1 MKQNLSEF
9 IVKSLPSRTAR
20 SSSETATASAL
31 PRGRLAPH
39 AGLARGEKV
48 EKQDGHAHHDHH
60 HARGLPL
67 PRGPRVHRL
76 DALQDLV
83 LLGAYEAW
91 AGSHSGLARN
101 VETTLYVAPQLVPK
115 RVMEPEVA
123 TQFGYSL
130 MGLLH
135 LYHDYVLWKK
145 ESADKDPPTGSH
157 KRGCCCGAAPTNAS
171 SSFDSL
177 LQSTRLLADAG
188 HTVPELRPQIKSTLA
203 LLAAYYCTA
212 MTLGTNVFML
222 AAGAFFYSDVAH
234 SCQLGIAL
242 MFASISVLVAFHG
255 HGAHDRA
262 QQRRA
267 LHAPGARHM
276 YDGRVRRARVL
287 LRLARRRLH
296 LLRQARRVARER
308 IAFTMSVVL
317 MNLVLGALLGLVTIL
332 MFQLP
337 SGQPGE
343 ASAPTASRTGKTLRK
358 PAVSETEPM
367 KEKSAEEDSNKI
379 MFEDAT
385 IEVAEGSREDLL
397 VAGEVCHILR
407 RVVYGLLRRHRPG
420 TSDTRYCIAFRGTLW
435 FGAVRCSC

>member
-1 MKQNLSEF
+1 
-9 IVKSLPSRTAR
+9 
-20 SSSETATASAL
+20 
-31 PRGRLAPH
+31 
-39 AGLARGEKV
+39 
-48 EKQDGHAHHDHH
+48 
-60 HARGLPL
+60 
-67 PRGPRVHRL
+67 
-76 DALQDLV
+76 
-83 LLGAYEAW
+83 
-91 AGSHSGLARN
+91 
-101 VETTLYVAPQLVPK
+101 
-115 RVMEPEVA
+115 MEPEVA

-135 LYHDYVLWKK
+135 LYRDYVLWKK

-157 KRGCCCGAAPTNAS
+157 NCCGAAPTNAS

-203 LLAAYYCTA
+203 LLATYYCTA

-242 MFASISVLVAFHG
+242 MFASISLLVAFHG

-337 SGQPGE
+337 SGQP
-343 ASAPTASRTGKTLRK
+343 
-358 PAVSETEPM
+358 
-367 KEKSAEEDSNKI
+367 D
-379 MFEDAT
+379 
-385 IEVAEGSREDLL
+385 EG
-397 VAGEVCHILR
+397 
-407 RVVYGLLRRHRPG
+407 
-420 TSDTRYCIAFRGTLW
+420 
-435 FGAVRCSC
+435 

>member
-20 SSSETATASAL
+20 SSSETVTASAL

-48 EKQDGHAHHDHH
+48 EKQDGHAHHHH

-135 LYHDYVLWKK
+135 LYRDYVLWKK

-157 KRGCCCGAAPTNAS
+157 KQTRLVRVPLSLISHVQVLAEVVARRVGGDVGKWRLIVLTKKPIRVERCQVTRPVRVPSRSINGLSLLSRVAAARCFSCCGAAPTNAS

-203 LLAAYYCTA
+203 LLATYYCTA

-242 MFASISVLVAFHG
+242 MFASISLLVAFHG

-337 SGQPGE
+337 SGQP
-343 ASAPTASRTGKTLRK
+343 
-358 PAVSETEPM
+358 
-367 KEKSAEEDSNKI
+367 D
-379 MFEDAT
+379 
-385 IEVAEGSREDLL
+385 EG
-397 VAGEVCHILR
+397 
-407 RVVYGLLRRHRPG
+407 
-420 TSDTRYCIAFRGTLW
+420 
-435 FGAVRCSC
+435 

>member
-1 MKQNLSEF
+1 MLSR
-9 IVKSLPSRTAR
+9 VAAAR
-20 SSSETATASAL
+20 CFS
-31 PRGRLAPH
+31 
-39 AGLARGEKV
+39 
-48 EKQDGHAHHDHH
+48 
-60 HARGLPL
+60 
-67 PRGPRVHRL
+67 
-76 DALQDLV
+76 
-83 LLGAYEAW
+83 
-91 AGSHSGLARN
+91 
-101 VETTLYVAPQLVPK
+101 
-115 RVMEPEVA
+115 
-123 TQFGYSL
+123 
-130 MGLLH
+130 
-135 LYHDYVLWKK
+135 
-145 ESADKDPPTGSH
+145 
-157 KRGCCCGAAPTNAS
+157 CCGAAPTNAS

-203 LLAAYYCTA
+203 LLATYYCTA

-242 MFASISVLVAFHG
+242 MFASISLLVAFHG

-337 SGQPGE
+337 SGQP
-343 ASAPTASRTGKTLRK
+343 
-358 PAVSETEPM
+358 
-367 KEKSAEEDSNKI
+367 D
-379 MFEDAT
+379 
-385 IEVAEGSREDLL
+385 EG
-397 VAGEVCHILR
+397 
-407 RVVYGLLRRHRPG
+407 
-420 TSDTRYCIAFRGTLW
+420 
-435 FGAVRCSC
+435 